1 MRTSPLAM
9 AIIYFLMGILFIYIA
24 TQTAGDTVWNVTTI
38 ILAVVATM
46 EIGVGIRLVVLHF
59 HWKNKKKE

>member
-9 AIIYFLMGILFIYIA
+9 AIIYLLMGILFIYIA

-46 EIGVGIRLVVLHF
+46 EIGVGIRLVFLHF